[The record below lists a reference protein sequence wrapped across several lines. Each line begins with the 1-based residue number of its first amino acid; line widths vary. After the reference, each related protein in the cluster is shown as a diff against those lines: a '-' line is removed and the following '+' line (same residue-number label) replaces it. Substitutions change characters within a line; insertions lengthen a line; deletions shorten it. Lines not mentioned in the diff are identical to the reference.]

1 MNFNF
6 RETLK
11 NAFIN
16 AVGKRADYD
25 IILAAAEWV
34 NKGVLIEADIA
45 EIQKAIDVQYR
56 EVIEENEENIEE
68 IE

>member
-1 MNFNF
+1 MNFSF

-16 AVGKRADYD
+16 AVGKKADYE

-34 NKGVLIEADIA
+34 NKGVLVEADIA
-45 EIQKAIDVQYR
+45 EIQSAIETQYLPQ
-56 EVIEENEENIEE
+56 EEE
-68 IE
+68 IFEEEI

>member
-1 MNFNF
+1 MNFSF

-16 AVGKRADYD
+16 AVGKKADYE

-34 NKGVLIEADIA
+34 NKGVLVEADVA
-45 EIQKAIDVQYR
+45 EIQIIINNQYI
-56 EVIEENEENIEE
+56 IEEDAL
-68 IE
+68 

>member
-1 MNFNF
+1 MTFSF

-25 IILAAAEWV
+25 IILSASEWV
-34 NKGVLIEADIA
+34 SKGVLLETDIADIQA
-45 EIQKAIDVQYR
+45 VIDVQYQTT
-56 EVIEENEENIEE
+56 EELN
-68 IE
+68 

>member
-1 MNFNF
+1 MMTFSF

-25 IILAAAEWV
+25 IILAAADWV
-34 NKGVLIEADIA
+34 GKGVLLEADIA
-45 EIQKAIDVQYR
+45 EIQAAIDAQY
-56 EVIEENEENIEE
+56 EEITEENV
-68 IE
+68 

>member
-1 MNFNF
+1 MTFNF

-25 IILAAAEWV
+25 IILAAADWV
-34 NKGVLIEADIA
+34 GKGVLLEADIA
-45 EIQKAIDVQYR
+45 EIQAVIDAQY
-56 EVIEENEENIEE
+56 EVITEENV
-68 IE
+68 